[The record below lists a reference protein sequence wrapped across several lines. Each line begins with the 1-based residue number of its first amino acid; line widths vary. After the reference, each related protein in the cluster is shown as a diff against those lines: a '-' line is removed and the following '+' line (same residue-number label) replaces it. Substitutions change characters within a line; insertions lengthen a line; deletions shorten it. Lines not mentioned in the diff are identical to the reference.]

1 MLIEIK
7 LQQSMKILFKQ
18 KSLINMKYQLVLF
31 KIKSMIKRLLL
42 HVINNFKNLVL
53 KKKKLYVT
61 EFYIF
66 RLETDLLM

>member
-1 MLIEIK
+1 MR

-31 KIKSMIKRLLL
+31 EIESMIKRLLL
-42 HVINNFKNLVL
+42 HAIINFKDLVQ
-53 KKKKLYVT
+53 KKKKLYMS

-66 RLETDLLM
+66 KSEADLLM